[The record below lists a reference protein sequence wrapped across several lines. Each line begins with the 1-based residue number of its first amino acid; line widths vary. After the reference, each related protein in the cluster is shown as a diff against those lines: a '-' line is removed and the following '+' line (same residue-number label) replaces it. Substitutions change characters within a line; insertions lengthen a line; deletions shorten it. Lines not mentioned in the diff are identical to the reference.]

1 MPTITK
7 QLELPATPDE
17 VWAKL
22 TDFSSYSE
30 WNTTHV
36 GFPNGAP
43 SSVTEGETFKEKV
56 KIMGMPGEV
65 DWRVAEVT
73 EGSHLFLDGKGP
85 MGTHM
90 KMTYDLEAAGEGTRI
105 NLDSEFG
112 GAALGPMAKALEKES
127 EKSLTESLEKLKA
140 LLA

>member
-1 MPTITK
+1 MPNITK
-7 QLELPATPDE
+7 QLELDAPPDQ

-22 TDFSSYSE
+22 TDFASYGE
-30 WNTTHV
+30 WNTTHA
-36 GFPNGAP
+36 GFPDGPPGAP
-43 SSVTEGETFKEKV
+43 SEGATFKEKV

-65 DWRVAEVT
+65 NWTVAEIT
-73 EGSHLFLDGKGP
+73 DGQHLFLDGKGP

-90 KMTYDLEAAGEGTRI
+90 KMTYDIEPAGDGTRI

-127 EKSLTESLEKLKA
+127 NKSLDESLEKLKA
-140 LLA
+140 LLT

>member
-7 QLELPATPDE
+7 QVELPAPPE
-17 VWAKL
+17 QVWAKL
-22 TDFSSYSE
+22 TDFSSYGE

-36 GFPNGAP
+36 GFPDGAP
-43 SSVTEGETFKEKV
+43 SAPSEGATFKEKV
-56 KIMGMPGEV
+56 RIMGMPGEV
-65 DWRVAEVT
+65 AWTVAEVT

-90 KMTYDLEAAGEGTRI
+90 KMTYDLEPAGEGTRFKV
-105 NLDSEFG
+105 DSEFG

-127 EKSLTESLEKLKA
+127 SKSLDESLEKLRS
-140 LLA
+140 LLV